1 MNAIR
6 LLLSLS
12 LLVALLFFGSCGSDS
27 APEPAPSIAAPTVTG
42 TFQPEG
48 QLQVTFTIT
57 GKFTSGNIF
66 TAQLSDGS
74 GSFTTPTSIGTL
86 NATAAGTINAT
97 LPSTVANG
105 SAYRIR
111 VVASA
116 PSTTSPDNGSNLSIA
131 APTITISSFTTSPSA
146 NKTYIAGRDVT
157 LTVAT
162 TGTFAAD
169 NQFTIEISNTAGTYS
184 SSLGSIT
191 ASTLTSRTIT
201 LPTGIPTGTGFR
213 FKITSTKPAVTS
225 TFSTTFEVVAL
236 AINGFAVGANPNYV
250 AGGIISASFFA
261 ANGPWLTNN
270 QFVLQLS
277 DATGSFTNPVQLAT
291 TTSTDA
297 NPFYSSVFIPTTVPA
312 GAGYRLRVASTAPVI
327 TSTPTAAFSIGALP
341 TLTLESATPAFT
353 KMYSG
358 SLFGTSYLF
367 KVTKTGTFNPN
378 SSFTIEMSQS
388 DQPFVGTIFN
398 YNFTTNN
405 ITELINTGT
414 TNVVVSS
421 FNFGN
426 GNRRFRVK
434 ATGHAV
440 LSSER
445 IIPVTQTGV
454 SAMTA
459 TIESVNYTLSNNRGI
474 YNTNS
479 TGIFNNQVLYATGEA
494 NSSLY
499 TETSL
504 KVFIGLNL
512 SNENLNTGATQT
524 CSLIVHLLNS
534 TGQQVAIFTNNNV
547 TVNISG
553 TPSAYTATIGSTTLN
568 RVSGSAGN
576 TTLSIQGV
584 SSNFKFQ

>member
-1 MNAIR
+1 MNVIR
-6 LLLSLS
+6 LLFSLTLLS
-12 LLVALLFFGSCGSDS
+12 ALLFFGSCGSDS
-27 APEPAPSIAAPTVTG
+27 APEPPPTIAAPTVTG
-42 TFQPEG
+42 LFQPEG
-48 QLQVTFTIT
+48 QLQINFTIT

-105 SAYRIR
+105 TAYRIR

-146 NKTYIAGRDVT
+146 NRTYIAGRDVA
-157 LTVAT
+157 LTIAT
-162 TGTFAAD
+162 TGTFASD
-169 NQFTIEISNTAGTYS
+169 NQFTIEVSNTAGTYN

-191 ASTLTSRTIT
+191 ASTLTSRTVT

-225 TFSTTFEVVAL
+225 TFSSTFEVVAL

-250 AGGIISASFFA
+250 AGGVLSASFFA
-261 ANGPWLTNN
+261 ANGPWLSNN

-277 DATGSFTNPVQLAT
+277 DATGSFTSPIQLAT

-297 NPFYSSVFIPTTVPA
+297 NPFFSSVFIPTTVPA
-312 GAGYRLRVASTAPVI
+312 GAGYRMRVVSTSPVVI
-327 TSTPTAAFSIGALP
+327 GTATSAINIGALP
-341 TLTLESATPAFT
+341 TLTIQPATPVFT

-358 SLFGTSYLF
+358 SLFGTSYFF
-367 KVTKTGTFNPN
+367 KLTKTGTFNPN
-378 SSFTIEMSQS
+378 STFIIEMSQA
-388 DQPFVGTIFN
+388 DQPFGSTIFS
-398 YNFTTNN
+398 YNLTANN
-405 ITELINTGT
+405 LTELNNTGT
-414 TNVVVSS
+414 TNVSVSS
-421 FNFGN
+421 FNLGN
-426 GNRRFRVK
+426 GNRRFRAK

-440 LSSER
+440 QSSEL
-445 IIPVTQTGV
+445 IFPVTQTGV
-454 SAMTA
+454 SSMSG

-474 YNTNS
+474 YNTNTS
-479 TGIFNNQVLYATGEA
+479 GIFNNQVLYATGEA
-494 NSSLY
+494 TSSLY
-499 TETSL
+499 TEASL

-512 SNENLNTGATQT
+512 SNENLTTGATQT
-524 CSLIVHLLNS
+524 CSVIVHLLNS
-534 TGQQVAIFTNNNV
+534 TGQQLAVFSNNNV

-553 TPSAYTATIGSTTLN
+553 TPSAYTATIGSVTLN
-568 RVSGSAGN
+568 RVSGSVGN
-576 TTLSIQGV
+576 TTLAIQSL
-584 SSNFKFQ
+584 SSSFKFQ

>member
-1 MNAIR
+1 
-6 LLLSLS
+6 
-12 LLVALLFFGSCGSDS
+12 
-27 APEPAPSIAAPTVTG
+27 
-42 TFQPEG
+42 
-48 QLQVTFTIT
+48 
-57 GKFTSGNIF
+57 
-66 TAQLSDGS
+66 
-74 GSFTTPTSIGTL
+74 
-86 NATAAGTINAT
+86 
-97 LPSTVANG
+97 
-105 SAYRIR
+105 
-111 VVASA
+111 
-116 PSTTSPDNGSNLSIA
+116 
-131 APTITISSFTTSPSA
+131 
-146 NKTYIAGRDVT
+146 

-169 NQFTIEISNTAGTYS
+169 NQFTIEVSNTAGTYS

-201 LPTGIPTGTGFR
+201 LPTDIPTGTGFR

-277 DATGSFTNPVQLAT
+277 DATGSFTNPIQLAT

-512 SNENLNTGATQT
+512 SNENLTTGATQT

-534 TGQQVAIFTNNNV
+534 TGQQVAIFTNNHV

-553 TPSAYTATIGSTTLN
+553 TPSAYTATIGSATLN

>member
-1 MNAIR
+1 MNVIR
-6 LLLSLS
+6 LLFSLTLLS
-12 LLVALLFFGSCGSDS
+12 ALLFFGSCGSDS
-27 APEPAPSIAAPTVTG
+27 APEPPPTIAAPTVTG
-42 TFQPEG
+42 LFQPEG
-48 QLQVTFTIT
+48 QLQINFTIT

-105 SAYRIR
+105 TAYRIR

-146 NKTYIAGRDVT
+146 NRTYIAGRDVA
-157 LTVAT
+157 LTIAT
-162 TGTFAAD
+162 TGTFASD
-169 NQFTIEISNTAGTYS
+169 NQFTIEVSNTAGTYN

-191 ASTLTSRTIT
+191 ASTLTSRTVT

-250 AGGIISASFFA
+250 AGGVLSASFFA
-261 ANGPWLTNN
+261 ANGPWLSNN

-277 DATGSFTNPVQLAT
+277 DATGSFTSPIQLAT

-297 NPFYSSVFIPTTVPA
+297 NPFFSSVFIPTTVPA
-312 GAGYRLRVASTAPVI
+312 GAGYRMRVVSTSPVVI
-327 TSTPTAAFSIGALP
+327 GTATSAINIGALP
-341 TLTLESATPAFT
+341 TLTIQPATPVFT

-358 SLFGTSYLF
+358 SLFGTSYFF
-367 KVTKTGTFNPN
+367 KLTKTGTFNPN
-378 SSFTIEMSQS
+378 STFIIEMSQA
-388 DQPFVGTIFN
+388 DQPFGSTIFS
-398 YNFTTNN
+398 YNLTANN
-405 ITELINTGT
+405 LTELNNTGT
-414 TNVVVSS
+414 TNVSVSS
-421 FNFGN
+421 FNLGN
-426 GNRRFRVK
+426 GNRRFRAK

-440 LSSER
+440 QSSEL
-445 IIPVTQTGV
+445 IFPVTQTGV
-454 SAMTA
+454 SSMSG

-474 YNTNS
+474 YNTNTS
-479 TGIFNNQVLYATGEA
+479 GIFNNQVLYATGEA
-494 NSSLY
+494 TSSLY
-499 TETSL
+499 TEASL

-512 SNENLNTGATQT
+512 SNENLTTGATQT
-524 CSLIVHLLNS
+524 CSVIVHLLNS

-553 TPSAYTATIGSTTLN
+553 NASAYTATIGSVTLN
-568 RVSGSAGN
+568 RVSGSVGN
-576 TTLSIQGV
+576 TTLAIQSL
-584 SSNFKFQ
+584 SSSFKFQ